1 MHGTAEILVPK
12 TTYCNTG
19 AVNRIHGTADIL
31 VPKTTYGNTG
41 ATSCM
46 CSAESAQIIAGDTR
60 THPSMT
66 CKTQGGRTGWC
77 SRLNY
82 RAELVRFPAR
92 MAPAVEPRHL
102 LLP

>member
-1 MHGTAEILVPK
+1 MHGAAEILVPK

-46 CSAESAQIIAGDTR
+46 
-60 THPSMT
+60 
-66 CKTQGGRTGWC
+66 
-77 SRLNY
+77 
-82 RAELVRFPAR
+82 
-92 MAPAVEPRHL
+92 
-102 LLP
+102 

>member
-1 MHGTAEILVPK
+1 MIVLVIFIDRRHDKTTVLEGESNMHGAAEILVPK

-46 CSAESAQIIAGDTR
+46 
-60 THPSMT
+60 
-66 CKTQGGRTGWC
+66 
-77 SRLNY
+77 
-82 RAELVRFPAR
+82 
-92 MAPAVEPRHL
+92 
-102 LLP
+102 